1 MKKFIYIGLLKLKLL
16 AKDKMSLA
24 AIILTPIIFVTVLA
38 VGFGNSS
45 DDSKNV
51 KYPVG
56 IVNND
61 TGKYSKRLINMLKND
76 KYFDVTESSYES
88 SRKAVE
94 NGKLSISFVIP
105 KNFSASI
112 ENNKAKDI
120 GMIKLQDNENTSSF
134 GIIVENYIQ
143 QLSIGENAKKASAG
157 LLTSMKLVNENKK
170 TEIENNIEKDYLKNI
185 KTQKST
191 YSLNTLQKNKTH
203 AKDKLSTSAIGI
215 MIMFIMFFVSL
226 GAGSIL
232 EEKEFGT
239 WTRTESTPT
248 KNRTILCGYVFGN
261 FIIGW
266 LQVGILILFSKYVLN
281 LNWGSSPLGIIL
293 LFSSFL
299 LASIGLGTALSS
311 FVKTKKQLT
320 TLVPIVV
327 IPTCLLAG
335 CMFPRNIM
343 SDTMLKVSNFVPQ
356 TWVIKGTT
364 DLITRNTNIN
374 AVYTPSLILIGFA
387 AVFFILGL
395 EIMKLE
401 KSTN

>member
-16 AKDKMSLA
+16 AKDKLSLA
-24 AIILTPIIFVTVLA
+24 AILLTPIIFVTVLA
-38 VGFGNSS
+38 IGFGNSS
-45 DDSKNV
+45 GGSTNI
-51 KYPVG
+51 KYPIG

-61 TGKYSKRLINMLKND
+61 TGKYSKLLVNMIKND
-76 KYFDVTESSYES
+76 KYFDVNESSYAKSCED
-88 SRKAVE
+88 VE
-94 NGKLSISFVIP
+94 NGKLSMSFVIP
-105 KNFSASI
+105 KDFSASI
-112 ENNKAKDI
+112 ENGKTADI

-134 GIIVENYIQ
+134 GIIIKNYVY
-143 QLSIGENAKKASAG
+143 QLSVGANAKKASSS
-157 LLTSMKLVNENKK
+157 LLTSMKLIDTNKK
-170 TEIENNIEKDYLKNI
+170 AEIENSIEKDYLKNI
-185 KTQKST
+185 KTPKNT
-191 YSLNTLQKNKTH
+191 YSLSTLQRNKTH
-203 AKDKLSTSAIGI
+203 AKDELSTTAIGI

-248 KNRTILCGYVFGN
+248 RNGTILFGYVFGN

-266 LQVGILILFSKYVLN
+266 LQVGILILFSKYVFN
-281 LNWGSSPLGIIL
+281 LNWGSSPLGLIL

-299 LASIGLGTALSS
+299 LAAIGLGTALSS

-335 CMFPRNIM
+335 CMWPRDIM

-364 DLITRNTNIN
+364 DLITRSSDVSAI
-374 AVYTPSLILIGFA
+374 YTPSLILIAFA

-395 EIMKLE
+395 GIMKQSRE
-401 KSTN
+401 

>member
-1 MKKFIYIGLLKLKLL
+1 MRKFIYIALLKLKLL
-16 AKDKMSLA
+16 TKDKLSLA
-24 AIILTPIIFVTVLA
+24 AILLTPIIFVTVLA
-38 VGFGNSS
+38 IGFGNSGNGGK
-45 DDSKNV
+45 DI
-51 KYPVG
+51 KYPIG
-56 IVNND
+56 IVNKD
-61 TGKYSKRLINMLKND
+61 TGKYSKLLINMIKND
-76 KYFDVTESSYES
+76 KYFDVTESSYEK
-88 SRKAVE
+88 SREDVE
-94 NGKLSISFVIP
+94 NGKLSMSFVIP
-105 KNFSASI
+105 KNFSAFI
-112 ENNKAKDI
+112 DNGKTADI

-134 GIIVENYIQ
+134 GIIIKNYVQ
-143 QLSIGENAKKASAG
+143 QLSVGENAKKASCD
-157 LLTSMKLVNENKK
+157 LLTSMKLVNGNKK

-185 KTQKST
+185 KTPKGT
-191 YSLNTLQKNKTH
+191 YSLSTLQKDKAH
-203 AKDKLSTSAIGI
+203 AKDKLSTNAIGI

-248 KNRTILCGYVFGN
+248 RSRTILLGYAFGN

-266 LQVGILILFSKYVLN
+266 IQVGILILFSKYVFN
-281 LNWGSSPLGIIL
+281 LNWGSSPLGVIL

-299 LASIGLGTALSS
+299 LASIGLGTALSA

-335 CMFPRNIM
+335 CMFPRDIM

-356 TWVIKGTT
+356 TWVIKGST
-364 DLITRNTNIN
+364 DLITRNSGAS
-374 AVYTPSLILIGFA
+374 AVYTPSLILTSFA

-395 EIMKLE
+395 GIIKQSRE
-401 KSTN
+401 

>member
-16 AKDKMSLA
+16 AKDKLSLA
-24 AIILTPIIFVTVLA
+24 AILLTPIIFVTVLA
-38 VGFGNSS
+38 IGFGNSS
-45 DDSKNV
+45 GGSTNI
-51 KYPVG
+51 KYPIGV
-56 IVNND
+56 VNND
-61 TGKYSKRLINMLKND
+61 TGKYSKLLVNMIKSD
-76 KYFDVTESSYES
+76 KYFDVNESSYAK
-88 SRKAVE
+88 SREDVE
-94 NGKLSISFVIP
+94 NGKLSMSFVIP
-105 KNFSASI
+105 KDFSASI
-112 ENNKAKDI
+112 ENGKTADI

-134 GIIVENYIQ
+134 GIIIKNYVQ
-143 QLSIGENAKKASAG
+143 QLSVGENAKRASSS
-157 LLTSMKLVNENKK
+157 LLTSMKLIDTNKK
-170 TEIENNIEKDYLKNI
+170 AEIENSIEKDYLKNI
-185 KTQKST
+185 KAPKNT
-191 YSLNTLQKNKTH
+191 YSLSTLQKNKAH
-203 AKDKLSTSAIGI
+203 AKDELSTTAIGI

-248 KNRTILCGYVFGN
+248 RNRTILLGYVFGN

-266 LQVGILILFSKYVLN
+266 IQVGILILFSKYIFN

-364 DLITRNTNIN
+364 DLITRSSDASAI
-374 AVYTPSLILIGFA
+374 YTPSLILIAFA
-387 AVFFILGL
+387 AVFFILGIGIMRL
-395 EIMKLE
+395 EAE
-401 KSTN
+401 

>member
-16 AKDKMSLA
+16 AKNKLSLA
-24 AIILTPIIFVTVLA
+24 AILLTPIIFVTVLA
-38 VGFGNSS
+38 IGFGNSS
-45 DDSKNV
+45 SSSSKI
-51 KYPVG
+51 KYPIG

-61 TGKYSKRLINMLKND
+61 TGKYSKLLVNMIKND
-76 KYFDVTESSYES
+76 KYFDVSEGSYTK
-88 SRKAVE
+88 SREDIE
-94 NGKLSISFVIP
+94 NGKLSMSFVIP
-105 KNFSASI
+105 KDFSASI
-112 ENNKAKDI
+112 ENCKTADI
-120 GMIKLQDNENTSSF
+120 DMIKLQDNENTSSF
-134 GIIVENYIQ
+134 GIIIKNYVYQI
-143 QLSIGENAKKASAG
+143 SVGANAKKASSD
-157 LLTSMKLVNENKK
+157 LLTSMKLIDTNKK
-170 TEIENNIEKDYLKNI
+170 AEIENSIEKDYLKNI
-185 KTQKST
+185 KAPKNT
-191 YSLNTLQKNKTH
+191 YSLSTLQRNKAH
-203 AKDKLSTSAIGI
+203 AKDELSTTAIGI

-239 WTRTESTPT
+239 WARTKSTPT
-248 KNRTILCGYVFGN
+248 RNGTILFGYVFGN

-266 LQVGILILFSKYVLN
+266 LQVAILILFSKYVFN
-281 LNWGSSPLGIIL
+281 LSWGSSPLGIIL

-299 LASIGLGTALSS
+299 LAAIGLGTALSS

-335 CMFPRNIM
+335 CMWPRDIM

-364 DLITRNTNIN
+364 DLITRNSAASAI
-374 AVYTPSLILIGFA
+374 YTPSLILIVFA

-395 EIMKLE
+395 GIMKQSRE
-401 KSTN
+401 